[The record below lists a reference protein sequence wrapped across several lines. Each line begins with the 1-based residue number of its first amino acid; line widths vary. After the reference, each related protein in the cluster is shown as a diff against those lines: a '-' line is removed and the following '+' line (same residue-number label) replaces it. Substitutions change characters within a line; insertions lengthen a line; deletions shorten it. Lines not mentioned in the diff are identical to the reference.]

1 MHQYKIGRIDSKSF
15 VIIQVGASLQA
26 QCYNVARERKYA
38 GYKYIILLKD
48 IQPRAWCTTL
58 RAYEQSND

>member
-1 MHQYKIGRIDSKSF
+1 MHQYKIGRIDSKSI
-15 VIIQVGASLQA
+15 VIIQHP
-26 QCYNVARERKYA
+26 YKRNVTSARERKYA